1 MEDLYDYPQDQRGRL
16 FTGAA
21 RDEFTAFLRE
31 RLDPAVPGAPY
42 ADQPISSAVAPS
54 KQLLA
59 VAADEVQRRERFV
72 LLDRQ
77 KLAHSIVLHEVERAR
92 RADHKAVV
100 LVTGVPGSGK
110 SVIALSLFGELSRR
124 GRAGTARDR
133 VALLHADAAQD
144 RGGAETSGAEDVQV
158 FQPVHGRRAD
168 AHDDDRH
175 VLAAAVHARAN
186 VLITENTKHFNAQ
199 ATPGAQTLSVE
210 RMSKFL
216 GRLLDKRPADVV
228 QAMQAKV
235 DHIDMSRVRCR
246 PCWTEWPR
254 KANCEARAEAQR
266 GRAA

>member
-1 MEDLYDYPQDQRGRL
+1 VEDLYDYPQDQRGRL

-124 GRAGTARDR
+124 GRA
-133 VALLHADAAQD
+133 VLHATGS
-144 RGGAETSGAEDVQV
+144 RSFT
-158 FQPVHGRRAD
+158 
-168 AHDDDRH
+168 
-175 VLAAAVHARAN
+175 
-186 VLITENTKHFNAQ
+186 
-199 ATPGAQTLSVE
+199 QTL
-210 RMSKFL
+210 RKIA
-216 GRLLDKRPADVV
+216 GARKPQV
-228 QAMQAKV
+228 QKMFKYFNQFMDAEPMRTTMIGMCSPPPCTHAPTY
-235 DHIDMSRVRCR
+235 SSPRTPSTSTRRRRRV
-246 PCWTEWPR
+246 PR
-254 KANCEARAEAQR
+254 H
-266 GRAA
+266 